1 MEPKDYINL
10 CKEKLN
16 ETLSHYKNNE
26 ITEVDSFVMGML
38 NDVIVLDNPLLNA
51 DLIMHQVA
59 ESYYPNLTDAA
70 HFILNLY
77 GMKLSFDFLDT
88 YLDIFFERLYED
100 ELNVQISSSKIEQIK
115 ARLGSIDPKYIDII
129 NKKEQEYNKDYVA

>member
-16 ETLSHYKNNE
+16 ETLNHFKNKELTE
-26 ITEVDSFVMGML
+26 IDNFVIGML
-38 NDVIVLDNPLLNA
+38 DDVIVLDNPMLNA

-59 ESYYPNLTDAA
+59 ESYYPNMTDAA

-77 GMKLSFDFLDT
+77 GMKPSFEFLDA

-100 ELNVQISSSKIEQIK
+100 ELNMQISSSKIEQMK
-115 ARLGSIDPKYIDII
+115 TRLGKINPEYITAIE
-129 NKKEQEYNKDYVA
+129 KKEEQYNKDYIV

>member
-10 CKEKLN
+10 CKEKLT
-16 ETLSHYKNNE
+16 ETLLHYKNNE
-26 ITEVDSFVMGML
+26 VTQHDKFVMDML
-38 NDVIVLDNPLLNA
+38 SDVIVLDNPLLNA

-115 ARLGSIDPKYIDII
+115 DRLGSIDPKYIDII